1 MSMRVEGISFAY
13 KKAALL
19 LENASLRAENGRIA
33 ALLGPNG
40 AGKTTIIR
48 LLLGL
53 LKPKKGTIEIDGKP
67 IDKLRRKELSSMVAY
82 LPQAIDFASESAI
95 EAVLM
100 GRLPYSPFVYDAQ
113 DEQAAI
119 EALRTVGMEGLAFAP
134 CDRLSG
140 GERQK
145 IALAR
150 LLSSKADNLILDEP
164 TSALDVASAKLAKDL
179 LLFLA
184 KQGKSILVSL
194 HDIHLAYELADSFYL
209 LHSTGLMEIKEKENL
224 TEEALKVAYGEE
236 LKLVKEGDEL
246 FVSYH

>member
-1 MSMRVEGISFAY
+1 MSMHMSGVSFAY

-19 LENASLRAENGRIA
+19 LENASLHAENGRIT

-67 IDKLRRKELSSMVAY
+67 IDKLRRKELSRMVAY

-100 GRLPYSPFVYDAQ
+100 GRLPYSPFVYATQ
-113 DEQAAI
+113 DEEAAI
-119 EALRTVGMEGLAFAP
+119 EALRMVGMEELAFAP

-164 TSALDVASAKLAKDL
+164 TSALDVASTKMAKDL
-179 LLFLA
+179 LLSLA

-209 LHSTGLMEIKEKENL
+209 LHSSGLMEIRGKENL

-236 LKLVKEGDEL
+236 LKLIKEGDEL

>member
-1 MSMRVEGISFAY
+1 MSMRMEGISFAY
-13 KKAALL
+13 KKAKLI

-53 LKPKKGTIEIDGKP
+53 LKPKKGAIEIDGKP
-67 IDKLRRKELSSMVAY
+67 IDKLRRKELSRMIAY

-100 GRLPYSPFVYDAQ
+100 GRLPYSPFVYDAK

-119 EALRTVGMEGLAFAP
+119 EALRTVGMEELAFAP

-164 TSALDVASAKLAKDL
+164 TSALDVASTKMAKDL
-179 LLFLA
+179 LLSLA

-224 TEEALKVAYGEE
+224 TEEALKIAYGEE
-236 LKLVKEGDEL
+236 LKLVKEGNEL

>member
-1 MSMRVEGISFAY
+1 MSLHMEGVNFAY
-13 KKAALL
+13 KKAKLL
-19 LENASLRAENGRIA
+19 LENASLNAENGKIA

-53 LKPKKGTIEIDGKP
+53 LKPKEGTIEIDGSP
-67 IDKLRRKELSSMVAY
+67 INGLKKKDLSRMVAY
-82 LPQAIDFASESAI
+82 LPQTIDFASESAI

-100 GRLPYSPFVYDAQ
+100 GRLPYSRFVYGKE
-113 DEQAAI
+113 DEEAAI
-119 EALRTVGMEGLAFAP
+119 EALRKVGMEQLAFAP

-150 LLSSKADNLILDEP
+150 MLASKADNLILDEP
-164 TSALDVASAKLAKDL
+164 TSALDVSSTIAAKELLLSLAKE
-179 LLFLA
+179 
-184 KQGKSILVSL
+184 GKAILISL

-209 LHSTGLMEIKEKENL
+209 LHSSGLIEIKGKENL
-224 TEEALKVAYGEE
+224 AEEALRLAYGEE
-236 LKLVKEGDEL
+236 LKLVKEEGEL

>member
-1 MSMRVEGISFAY
+1 MSMHMSGVSFAY

-19 LENASLRAENGRIA
+19 LENASLHAENGKIA

-67 IDKLRRKELSSMVAY
+67 IDKLRRKELSRMVAY

-100 GRLPYSPFVYDAQ
+100 GRLPYSPFVYATQ
-113 DEQAAI
+113 DEEAAI
-119 EALRTVGMEGLAFAP
+119 EALRMVGIEELAFAP

-164 TSALDVASAKLAKDL
+164 TSALDVASTKMAKDL
-179 LLFLA
+179 LLSLA

-209 LHSTGLMEIKEKENL
+209 LHSSGLMEIRGKENL

-236 LKLVKEGDEL
+236 IKLIKEGDEL

>member
-1 MSMRVEGISFAY
+1 MSMHMSGVSFAY

-67 IDKLRRKELSSMVAY
+67 IDKLRRKELSRMVAY

-100 GRLPYSPFVYDAQ
+100 GRLPYSPFVYATQ
-113 DEQAAI
+113 DEEAAI
-119 EALRTVGMEGLAFAP
+119 EALRMVGMEELAFAP
-134 CDRLSG
+134 CNRLSG

-164 TSALDVASAKLAKDL
+164 TSALDVASTKMAKDL
-179 LLFLA
+179 LLSLA
-184 KQGKSILVSL
+184 NQGKSILVSL

-209 LHSTGLMEIKEKENL
+209 LHSSGLMEIRGKGNL

-236 LKLVKEGDEL
+236 IKLIKEGDEL

>member
-1 MSMRVEGISFAY
+1 MSMHMSGVSFAY

-19 LENASLRAENGRIA
+19 LENASLHAENGKIA

-40 AGKTTIIR
+40 VGKTTIIR

-67 IDKLRRKELSSMVAY
+67 IDKLRRKELSRMVAY

-100 GRLPYSPFVYDAQ
+100 GRLPYSPFVYATQ
-113 DEQAAI
+113 DEETAI
-119 EALRTVGMEGLAFAP
+119 EALRMVGMEELAFAP

-164 TSALDVASAKLAKDL
+164 TSALDVASTKMAKDL
-179 LLFLA
+179 LLSLA

-209 LHSTGLMEIKEKENL
+209 LHSSGLIEIRGKENL

-236 LKLVKEGDEL
+236 IKLIKEGDEL

>member
-1 MSMRVEGISFAY
+1 MSMHMSGVSFAY

-19 LENASLRAENGRIA
+19 LENASLHAENGKIA

-40 AGKTTIIR
+40 VGKTTIIR

-67 IDKLRRKELSSMVAY
+67 IDKLRRKELSRMVAY

-100 GRLPYSPFVYDAQ
+100 GRLPYSPFVYATQ
-113 DEQAAI
+113 DEEAAI
-119 EALRTVGMEGLAFAP
+119 EALRMVGMEGLAFAP

-164 TSALDVASAKLAKDL
+164 TSALDVASTKMAKDL
-179 LLFLA
+179 LLSLA

-209 LHSTGLMEIKEKENL
+209 LHSSGLMEIRGKENL

-236 LKLVKEGDEL
+236 IKLIKEGDEL

>member
-1 MSMRVEGISFAY
+1 MSMHMEGISFAY
-13 KKAALL
+13 KKARLL
-19 LENASLRAENGRIA
+19 LEDASLHAENGKIS

-53 LKPKKGTIEIDGKP
+53 LKPKKGTIEIDDKH
-67 IDKLRRKELSSMVAY
+67 IDKLRRKELSRMVAY

-100 GRLPYSPFVYDAQ
+100 GRLPYSPFVYSSQ
-113 DEQAAI
+113 DEEAAI

-150 LLSSKADNLILDEP
+150 LLASKSDNLILDEP
-164 TSALDVASAKLAKDL
+164 TSALDVASTKMAKEL
-179 LLFLA
+179 LLSLA
-184 KQGKSILVSL
+184 RQGKSILVSL
-194 HDIHLAYELADSFYL
+194 HDIHLAYELADSLYL
-209 LHSTGLMEIKEKENL
+209 LHSSGLMEIKGKENL
-224 TEEALKVAYGEE
+224 TEEALRVAYGEE
-236 LKLVKEGDEL
+236 LKLVKEGGEL

>member
-1 MSMRVEGISFAY
+1 MSMHMSGVSFAF

-19 LENASLRAENGRIA
+19 LENASLHAENGRIA

-67 IDKLRRKELSSMVAY
+67 IDKLRRKELSRMVAY

-100 GRLPYSPFVYDAQ
+100 GRLPYSPFVYDAK
-113 DEQAAI
+113 DEEAAI
-119 EALRTVGMEGLAFAP
+119 EELRMVGMEELAFAP

-164 TSALDVASAKLAKDL
+164 TSALDVASTKMAKGL
-179 LLFLA
+179 LLSLA

-209 LHSTGLMEIKEKENL
+209 LHSSGLMEIRGKENL

-236 LKLVKEGDEL
+236 IKLIKEGDEL

>member
-1 MSMRVEGISFAY
+1 MSMHMSGVSFAY
-13 KKAALL
+13 KKATLL
-19 LENASLRAENGRIA
+19 LENTSLRAENGRIA

-67 IDKLRRKELSSMVAY
+67 TDKLRRKELSRMVAY

-100 GRLPYSPFVYDAQ
+100 SRLPYSPFVYATQ
-113 DEQAAI
+113 DEEAAI
-119 EALRTVGMEGLAFAP
+119 EALRMVGMEGLAFAP

-164 TSALDVASAKLAKDL
+164 TSALDVASTKMARDL
-179 LLFLA
+179 LLSLA

-209 LHSTGLMEIKEKENL
+209 LHSSGLMEIRGKENL

-236 LKLVKEGDEL
+236 IKLIKEGDEL

>member
-1 MSMRVEGISFAY
+1 MSMRMSGVSFAY
-13 KKAALL
+13 KKAALI
-19 LENASLRAENGRIA
+19 LENASLHAENGKIA

-40 AGKTTIIR
+40 VGKTTIIR

-67 IDKLRRKELSSMVAY
+67 IDKLRRKELSRMVAY

-113 DEQAAI
+113 DEEAAI
-119 EALRTVGMEGLAFAP
+119 EALRTAGMEELAFTP

-164 TSALDVASAKLAKDL
+164 TSALDVASTKMAKDL
-179 LLFLA
+179 LLSLA

-194 HDIHLAYELADSFYL
+194 HDIHLTYELADSFYL
-209 LHSTGLMEIKEKENL
+209 LHSSGLMEIRGKENL

-236 LKLVKEGDEL
+236 IKLIKEGDEL

>member
-1 MSMRVEGISFAY
+1 MSMHMSGVSFAY

-19 LENASLRAENGRIA
+19 LENASLHAENGRIA

-67 IDKLRRKELSSMVAY
+67 IDKLRRKELSRMVAY

-100 GRLPYSPFVYDAQ
+100 GRLPYSPFVYATQ
-113 DEQAAI
+113 DEEAAI
-119 EALRTVGMEGLAFAP
+119 EALRMVGMEELAFAP

-164 TSALDVASAKLAKDL
+164 TSALDVASTKMAKDL
-179 LLFLA
+179 LLSLA

-209 LHSTGLMEIKEKENL
+209 LHSSGLMEIRGKENL

-236 LKLVKEGDEL
+236 IKLIKEGDEL

>member
-1 MSMRVEGISFAY
+1 MSMHMSGVSFAY

-19 LENASLRAENGRIA
+19 LENASLHAENGRIT

-67 IDKLRRKELSSMVAY
+67 IDKLRRKELSRMVAY

-100 GRLPYSPFVYDAQ
+100 GRLPYSPFVCATQ
-113 DEQAAI
+113 DEEAAI
-119 EALRTVGMEGLAFAP
+119 EALRMVGMEELAFAS
-134 CDRLSG
+134 CNRLSG

-150 LLSSKADNLILDEP
+150 LLSSKAGNLILDEP
-164 TSALDVASAKLAKDL
+164 TSALDVASTKMAKDL
-179 LLFLA
+179 LLSLA

-209 LHSTGLMEIKEKENL
+209 LHSSGLMEIRGKENL
-224 TEEALKVAYGEE
+224 TEEALKFAYGEE
-236 LKLVKEGDEL
+236 IKLIKEGDEL